1 MEITIYSKNNC
12 VQCTMTKRFLNEHG
26 ADFNEINLSDHP
38 ELIDELKQ
46 AGFAATP
53 IIKTDTGVSFTG
65 FRPDNLRQLLG

>member
-1 MEITIYSKNNC
+1 
-12 VQCTMTKRFLNEHG
+12 MTKRFLNEHG
-26 ADFNEINLSDHP
+26 AQFNEINLSDHP

-65 FRPDNLRQLLG
+65 FRPSDLQQLI